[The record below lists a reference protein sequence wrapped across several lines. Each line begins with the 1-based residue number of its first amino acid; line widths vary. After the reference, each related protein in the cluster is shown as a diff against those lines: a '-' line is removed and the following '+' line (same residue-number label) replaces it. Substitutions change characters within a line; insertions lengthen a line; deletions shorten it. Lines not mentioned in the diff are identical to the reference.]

1 MAFGNKKLIED
12 LEKIRFSTNPYNVS
26 RLTLLAGTA
35 AINDQAYYDNCNQE
49 IIRIR
54 EYLTAQLRELGFCVL
69 DSKANFVFA
78 TSPELTG
85 EAIYRGLRERG
96 ILVRWFNKPRISNF
110 VRITIGTQQQMNEL
124 IKAVKEMLKNA

>member
-1 MAFGNKKLIED
+1 M
-12 LEKIRFSTNPYNVS
+12 
-26 RLTLLAGTA
+26 AGTA